1 MDIAKLTA
9 TVKLRRGAWPL
20 LVVINCARHLC
31 GLPIWVPL
39 WAFSIRIERHAP
51 QERQFRG

>member
-9 TVKLRRGAWPL
+9 TVKLRRGVWPL